1 MGYIK
6 NCNHIIFYSKLLTLC
21 SRISFI
27 EFRQKCVYNSAIHTW
42 YSCPCCPCGN
52 VPFYDV
58 KQIKSTSPELLCL
71 TFKIHPQESN
81 LHKAALV
88 AISSGVIMQS
98 TGGHC
103 IRKPGPAVQPGLES
117 SERWTRGS
125 ECVSLT
131 LPEHQQ
137 GFTIITLFGG
147 NGKYL
152 FKRILWWSKNAWA
165 WSVLSPG
172 FVNDSSQ
179 NFYLK
184 SVFVFLFW

>member
-1 MGYIK
+1 MLLSGQWRVNRVISAPVERSNGYITQSSRASCSKYMGYIK

-81 LHKAALV
+81 LHKAALI
-88 AISSGVIMQS
+88 AISSDVITQS

-103 IRKPGPAVQPGLES
+103 IRKPGPAVQLGLAS

-125 ECVSLT
+125 ECVSLA

-137 GFTIITLFGG
+137 GFTIITLFVW
-147 NGKYL
+147 GKW
-152 FKRILWWSKNAWA
+152 K
-165 WSVLSPG
+165 
-172 FVNDSSQ
+172 
-179 NFYLK
+179 
-184 SVFVFLFW
+184 VFV